1 MKSLRMFGPLV
12 LAFWIIRALLDTSDT
27 TTMLALF
34 TTLLFAPLGVY
45 VMTRRL
51 EQALKAHLWS

>member
-27 TTMLALF
+27 TTMLVLF
-34 TTLLFAPLGVY
+34 TTLLFAPFGAY
-45 VMTRRL
+45 MMARRL
-51 EQALKAHLWS
+51 EQALEARIYP